1 MKTTRTG
8 WTRVGEQEKKKG
20 TGSRL
25 VGTAMTSL
33 CRLSGCDYCVFVKLY
48 ARLPDEGTQG
58 DIHIMSC
65 IRRILLDAFWSRA
78 TTTVASNTALIRQG
92 LRHSSGIG
100 LEGPYLP
107 PGPLP
112 GFDHCGYEVALQMV
126 LASLERGT
134 YAAYKQ
140 WDTIRKLRSAFSNQ
154 VRSSA
159 IANLTTL
166 SLADGK
172 GKYFRLASDPCGSL
186 WFHRFMEGCKRRM
199 GQDWRPNKAIS
210 MEIMGALLTAVEQR
224 ATGAVDNKS
233 RFQWTMAGAY
243 FCFCYVLSLRGSEGL
258 LVDLEGL
265 IKFDDPGR
273 DFVVV
278 PLLERFKGEHH
289 TTQHLMPCVRETE
302 SGIRVEVWIKRL
314 LMIHEAEGRRKGPA
328 LVNTS
333 GVQSSS
339 SEMNVMF
346 IDCLTELYEENPSR
360 FGLDIKSAED
370 VGEKFHVFRSF
381 RRGSESRAVAMNV
394 SKGDRYVVN
403 RWRMTET
410 AGAGRASHTMD
421 LHYVDITL
429 VAPSFLRYT

>member
-1 MKTTRTG
+1 MDSG
-8 WTRVGEQEKKKG
+8 WGPRKEEGNRFKIG
-20 TGSRL
+20 RNGDDLL
-25 VGTAMTSL
+25 VSFE
-33 CRLSGCDYCVFVKLY
+33 CDYCVFLKLY
-48 ARLPDEGTQG
+48 ARLPNEDTQV
-58 DIHIMSC
+58 DCHIMAC

-78 TTTVASNTALIRQG
+78 TSTVASNTAIVRQG
-92 LRHSSGIG
+92 LRHSAGIG
-100 LEGPYLP
+100 LEGPYFP

-112 GFDHCGYEVALQMV
+112 SFDHCGYEVALQMV
-126 LASLERGT
+126 LASLEKGT

-154 VRSSA
+154 VRASA
-159 IANLTTL
+159 IANSTTL

-210 MEIMGALLTAVEQR
+210 TEIMSALLSTVEQR
-224 ATGAVDNKS
+224 AMGAVDIKS
-233 RFQWTMAGAY
+233 RFRWTMAGAY

-265 IKFDDPGR
+265 IEFDDPVI
-273 DFVVV
+273 DYVVI
-278 PLLERFKGEHH
+278 PLLGRFKGEHH

-314 LMIHEAEGRRKGPA
+314 LTIHKAEGRQKGPA
-328 LVNTS
+328 LVNSS
-333 GVQSSS
+333 GVQFSS
-339 SEMNVMF
+339 SEMNVLL
-346 IDCLTELYEENPSR
+346 IDCLTELYEENSSW
-360 FGLDIKSAED
+360 FGLDIKSVED
-370 VGEKFHVFRSF
+370 VSEKFHVFRSF

-421 LHYVDITL
+421 QHYVDVTL
-429 VAPSFLRYT
+429 VAPSFLRYTQAM